1 MLVAVGTETEAVSMP
16 HRFRLKADKGE
27 MIVKLS
33 KSCLGHVGFKSWW
46 CLRATCLYSQGH
58 VAVCG
63 GHGCPCADGLC
74 AGLKRRCA
82 ALSGGLAVQRGLP
95 VAGWL
100 TVWAVF

>member
-1 MLVAVGTETEAVSMP
+1 MLVSMGTETEAVSVP

-33 KSCLGHVGFKSWW
+33 KSCLGHMGFKSWW

-100 TVWAVF
+100 TIWAVF